1 MRTKSYDAFESVNY
15 PYVAEVNEDE
25 VKYHWKPTS
34 SHNELS
40 INTNLCTDV
49 FLMKLYPGT
58 KPEIFD
64 CLKDLYKGLLLKVLV
79 TVDYL
84 LKEGTCFRKFK
95 S

>member
-1 MRTKSYDAFESVNY
+1 MYGCFSYEQ
-15 PYVAEVNEDE
+15 
-25 VKYHWKPTS
+25 
-34 SHNELS
+34 
-40 INTNLCTDV
+40 
-49 FLMKLYPGT
+49 GT

-64 CLKDLYKGLLLKVLV
+64 CLKDLYKGLLLKVLE